1 MRQRT
6 LFKLKDYSSEF
17 GGSLLNNKR
26 RSERPFSR
34 KNPLKI
40 VLKAAPQFVSQSV
53 SQSVTQSGSHFCTQ
67 PNSQP
72 NSRDKGLD
80 QSRRLARS
88 RQLDQSLQLTQ
99 SHLLTRFRK
108 PITDLFNKFSKDF
121 NVKLYE
127 LAICGDHI
135 HFVALFPNK
144 DSYVK
149 FIKALTGT
157 IARKH
162 KIKFKFRP
170 WSRILVWGRALK
182 IAIKYTL
189 QNHLESIGAIPY
201 QPRAKVKDRI
211 LTKSFPEAK
220 VRL

>member
-26 RSERPFSR
+26 KSERPFSR

-53 SQSVTQSGSHFCTQ
+53 SQSLSQSVTQSGSHFCTQ
-67 PNSQP
+67 PNS
-72 NSRDKGLD
+72 RDKGLG
-80 QSRRLARS
+80 QSP
-88 RQLDQSLQLTQ
+88 
-99 SHLLTRFRK
+99 HLTRFRK

-170 WSRILVWGRALK
+170 WSRILAWGRALK

-201 QPRAKVKDRI
+201 QPRAKAKARI
-211 LTKSFPEAK
+211 LTKSFLETNIQ
-220 VRL
+220 L